1 MWKAA
6 GGGKKK
12 NKSVVSRNDQSHEK
26 NENFPERLSMSNG
39 NETLALISSTQKK
52 KRKPA
57 CRNVN
62 SLFFTTLSQWDAN
75 SIGIV
80 PNYRSSRELDT
91 IWGRRD
97 EHVIR
102 VVRCSTIKGNQ
113 IIRRRKQ
120 RWWRPLDAKSPNAGA
135 SDSLIITWKQG
146 KREMSFKQGGTP
158 SGARKEGRWTPRP
171 SERVKSLGCCCCC
184 CCRSEWCTNR
194 ARPAGLWHYR

>member
-6 GGGKKK
+6 GGGKKRT
-12 NKSVVSRNDQSHEK
+12 SRSFHETISHTKKMKIFQRDSPCRMEMRHWHW
-26 NENFPERLSMSNG
+26 FPRHK
-39 NETLALISSTQKK
+39 KK

-62 SLFFTTLSQWDAN
+62 SLFFTTLSQRDAN

-171 SERVKSLGCCCCC
+171 SERVKSLGCCCC
-184 CCRSEWCTNR
+184 RSEWCTNR

>member
-39 NETLALISSTQKK
+39 NETLALISSTQ

-171 SERVKSLGCCCCC
+171 SERVKSLGCCCC
-184 CCRSEWCTNR
+184 RSEWCTNR

>member
-39 NETLALISSTQKK
+39 NETLALISSTQKKK

-171 SERVKSLGCCCCC
+171 SERVKSLGCCCC
-184 CCRSEWCTNR
+184 RSEWCTNR